1 MRAPTLPVQTYP
13 LERETSPPLVQ
24 IQVPARP
31 TVRPLE
37 MEESPGAV
45 PWPEQGAEPG
55 GLDRLKEA
63 PAQTVRY
70 IGLVVPCFVVRVC
83 PLRLPT
89 TRDQGNRGQTPYLNP
104 PIHSLMA
111 LLLGSVFLICS
122 LTLERMKVAWL
133 KARSKPFGMLLL
145 LLCVVTV
152 AVVGGCVLFWIVKEK
167 EKETE
172 GEGFTQGGSVAG
184 LSLLSMST
192 QALDSAP
199 STPELKDN
207 YKALLLFASDDIQK
221 QGTQG
226 LRILADFRERVYG
239 GPEGVSNF
247 RADLTESDFVNPWPV
262 WLPPLDST
270 MKEPVPEVS
279 TAVAAEASMLAYLQ
293 RNFPQ
298 ESLVDEQTGST
309 IRNLIQDFGERF
321 VFEPGTPVQVRP
333 DFLRQSLL
341 NNWVNPTRLP

>member
-1 MRAPTLPVQTYP
+1 
-13 LERETSPPLVQ
+13 
-24 IQVPARP
+24 
-31 TVRPLE
+31 
-37 MEESPGAV
+37 
-45 PWPEQGAEPG
+45 
-55 GLDRLKEA
+55 
-63 PAQTVRY
+63 
-70 IGLVVPCFVVRVC
+70 
-83 PLRLPT
+83 
-89 TRDQGNRGQTPYLNP
+89 
-104 PIHSLMA
+104 MA